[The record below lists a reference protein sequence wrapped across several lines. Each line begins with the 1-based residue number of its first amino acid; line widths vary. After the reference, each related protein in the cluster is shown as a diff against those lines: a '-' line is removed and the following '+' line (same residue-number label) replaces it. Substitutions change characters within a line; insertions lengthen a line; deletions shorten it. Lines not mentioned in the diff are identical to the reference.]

1 MLTSDEIQVV
11 RDKYHEVCGYIDHRL
26 EQLHNEV
33 EKMDSVVTPT
43 ALTPGI
49 VSAAP
54 SFAGPYGPAYS
65 TVSPA
70 DAAHLSVAATER
82 NWLAGQFGDNFT
94 RDAIERQVGFSEIRS
109 LINSVN
115 AAYGGLAVSVAEL
128 KSAQAVQ
135 NAELKAALSSQENT
149 RLRDDL
155 SNTKQQAM
163 LDTILAA
170 IAKKA

>member
-33 EKMDSVVTPT
+33 KNMDSVVTPT
-43 ALTPGI
+43 AFTPGI
-49 VSAAP
+49 VSAP
-54 SFAGPYGPAYS
+54 SFPGPYGPAYS

-82 NWLAGQFGDNFT
+82 NWLATQFGDNFT
-94 RDAIERQVGFSEIRS
+94 RDAIERQVGFSEIRA

-163 LDTILAA
+163 LDAILAA
-170 IAKKA
+170 ITKKA